1 MPTLQGLIGRSTSHL
16 DVVSPIKARGRD
28 ALNAVFRNRQHHAA
42 PRIRLMARGA
52 ERC

>member
-1 MPTLQGLIGRSTSHL
+1 MPTLQALIGRSASHL

-28 ALNAVFRNRQHHAA
+28 ALNAVLKNRQHHAG
-42 PRIRLMARGA
+42 PRIRLMPRGA